1 MEEREGSPGRLVLR
15 AAAAAQVSL
24 ASLGGRASEQQ
35 SKRGRSGT
43 VSLSLSLGRSCL
55 ALLFKEREE
64 KASSRF
70 K

>member
-43 VSLSLSLGRSCL
+43 VSLSLSEGLVWL
-55 ALLFKEREE
+55 
-64 KASSRF
+64 
-70 K
+70 